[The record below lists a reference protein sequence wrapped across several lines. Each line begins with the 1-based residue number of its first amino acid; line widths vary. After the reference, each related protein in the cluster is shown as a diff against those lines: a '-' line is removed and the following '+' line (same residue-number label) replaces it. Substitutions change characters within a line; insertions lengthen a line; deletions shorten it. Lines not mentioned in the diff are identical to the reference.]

1 MINIIELKQ
10 QYLSIKDEIDNSI
23 QEVLLSTQF
32 INASFVKTFEN
43 NFSEYSGSKYS
54 ISCNSG
60 TDALYLALRSL
71 DIKEDH
77 EIITTPL
84 TFIATAEAISLCNA
98 KPVFSDIRLDTYNID
113 VKEIEEKI
121 TKKTKAI
128 IPVHLYGQMCEMD
141 KIKEIADKY
150 NLYIIED
157 CAQSVGSKYKNI
169 KCGNWGDAGC
179 FSFYPSKNL
188 GAYGDAGIIISNDEN
203 IYKKSNIIKD
213 HGSISKYEHNLLG
226 INSRMDS
233 IQAVILNI
241 KLKYIDIWNKKRIEI
256 ANYYTN
262 NLKDIDEIITPYNI
276 EESYSVYHQY
286 TIRTDKRD
294 ELKKYLYDKG
304 INTMIYYPIPLHL
317 QKVYSN
323 LNYKYGNFP
332 NTEEACDTILSLP
345 IYPELEEDKQNYI
358 IECIR
363 KFFKC

>member
-32 INASFVKTFEN
+32 INGSFVKNFEN

-71 DIKEDH
+71 DIKEDD
-77 EIITTPL
+77 EVITSPL
-84 TFIATAEAISLCNA
+84 TFIATAEAISLCKA
-98 KPVFSDIRLDTYNID
+98 KPVFCDIRLDTYNID
-113 VKEIEEKI
+113 IKKLEEKI

-141 KIKEIADKY
+141 KIKEIADNY
-150 NLYIIED
+150 NLQIIED
-157 CAQSVGSKYKNI
+157 CAQAIGSKYKNI
-169 KCGNWGDAGC
+169 KSGNWGDAGC

-188 GAYGDAGIIISNDEN
+188 GAYGDAGIIISNNEN
-203 IYKKSNIIKD
+203 IYKKSNMIKE
-213 HGSISKYEHNLLG
+213 HGSISKYEHDLLG

-256 ANYYTN
+256 ADYYTN
-262 NLKDIDEIITPYNI
+262 SLKDIEEIITPYNI
-276 EESYSVYHQY
+276 EGSYSVYHQY

-323 LNYKYGNFP
+323 LNYKEGNFP
-332 NTEEACDTILSLP
+332 NTEKACDTILSLP
-345 IYPELEEDKQNYI
+345 IYPELEKDKQNYI